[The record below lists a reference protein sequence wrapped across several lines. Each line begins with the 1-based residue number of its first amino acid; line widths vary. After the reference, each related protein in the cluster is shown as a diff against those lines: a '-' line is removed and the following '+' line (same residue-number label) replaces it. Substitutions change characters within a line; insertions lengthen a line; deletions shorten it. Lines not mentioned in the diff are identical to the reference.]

1 MYRKLVSYLDNT
13 LIIFIKYEQ
22 IELAEKEWIVVLY
35 DKQTQLEEH
44 FKFQLEHIL
53 TKDELNSLNVKNDR
67 IMKDIVSRV
76 VDKRMRIKIIDD

>member
-44 FKFQLEHIL
+44 FKF
-53 TKDELNSLNVKNDR
+53 
-67 IMKDIVSRV
+67 
-76 VDKRMRIKIIDD
+76 